1 MKRANLIGCLVLSI
15 LLISPVITSAGSC
28 PEGQKWNDRQG
39 ECVKDRTSSSKK
51 KSTTRK
57 GKWHPYGGTCEDL
70 TSREAISLASNVISG
85 GRFRLNKGAS
95 VCKHNVELIETNSE
109 KILKIS
115 TRLGDGIRSSGWSDI
130 KKGNRR
136 RFEFMFDHI
145 IQSNTAFRLGYSI
158 RITQDNTFLH
168 IPEHQYYWYWITQL
182 HPGCNNCSP
191 TMVVSVDRFNGISA
205 FDYLIQDSSEF
216 GAVKTEYTPEIVGN
230 WVKIAIEFKPSH
242 KNGFRRLWV
251 NDQLVFEENN
261 VQTIYNSATD
271 NDYNLK
277 FGIYQGTH
285 SGSKNPSSIRNDDQQ
300 SIQFKDFHYK
310 RI

>member
-1 MKRANLIGCLVLSI
+1 MRTLPKILCAITLLSMSGLVW
-15 LLISPVITSAGSC
+15 ASC
-28 PEGQKWNDRQG
+28 PEGYEENDRTG
-39 ECVKDRTSSSKK
+39 ECVKDRTSSSKN

-158 RITQDNTFLH
+158 RVTQDNTFLRV
-168 IPEHQYYWYWITQL
+168 PENHYY
-182 HPGCNNCSP
+182 
-191 TMVVSVDRFNGISA
+191 
-205 FDYLIQDSSEF
+205 
-216 GAVKTEYTPEIVGN
+216 
-230 WVKIAIEFKPSH
+230 
-242 KNGFRRLWV
+242 
-251 NDQLVFEENN
+251 
-261 VQTIYNSATD
+261 
-271 NDYNLK
+271 
-277 FGIYQGTH
+277 
-285 SGSKNPSSIRNDDQQ
+285 
-300 SIQFKDFHYK
+300 
-310 RI
+310 

>member
-1 MKRANLIGCLVLSI
+1 MRTLPKLLCAITLLSMSGLVW
-15 LLISPVITSAGSC
+15 ASC
-28 PEGQKWNDRQG
+28 PEGYEENDRTG

-95 VCKHNVELIETNSE
+95 VCKHNVELIEIDNE
-109 KILKIS
+109 KVLKI
-115 TRLGDGIRSSGWSDI
+115 TTGLGDGIHDYAWSDI
-130 KKGNRR
+130 KQGNRR
-136 RFEFMFDHI
+136 RFEFMFDRI
-145 IQSNTAFRLGYSI
+145 IQSNTAFRLSYSI
-158 RITQDNTFLH
+158 RVTRDNTFLRV
-168 IPEHQYYWYWITQL
+168 PENHYYWYWVTQL
-182 HPGCNNCSP
+182 KSDSGDAPI
-191 TMVVSVDRFNGISA
+191 MVVSVDRFNGISA

-216 GAVKTEYTPEIVGN
+216 GAVKTEYTPEIVGK

-251 NDQLVFEENN
+251 NDQLVLEENN
-261 VQTIYNSATD
+261 VQTIYDSATD

-285 SGSKNPSSIRNDDQQ
+285 HESSKNPSSIRNDDQQ
-300 SIQFKDFHYK
+300 SVQFKDLYFR